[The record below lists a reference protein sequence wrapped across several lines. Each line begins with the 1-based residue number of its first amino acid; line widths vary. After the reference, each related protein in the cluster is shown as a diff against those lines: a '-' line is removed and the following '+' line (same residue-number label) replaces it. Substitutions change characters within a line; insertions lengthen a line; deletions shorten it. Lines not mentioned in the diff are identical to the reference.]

1 MEQPSIRGV
10 NAEKHTDLKGLQEI
24 MSFLISEINNF
35 GVVFKSSRHL
45 ETIKTS
51 LEGADVIGNIKITNK
66 PYIKSES
73 HRGLMNDDFG
83 SLIGGIKS
91 LKRSLSQPEISLS
104 GHISVRPAVP
114 NACKEDASVTKCFDT
129 RPLKSAETFNRGPA
143 KDSNN
148 RVSDSKQTTMCANSK
163 KGQKSSAGKKE
174 KEETMKVKP
183 NIGYVSPMQHS
194 TCASEIGN
202 ETNNITNQRQQI
214 ATPLRGFALPQ
225 RNVSIPQ
232 AHSNPSSST
241 ALSHAI
247 VELRQ
252 IHRGIMA
259 NTGNEQESTSN
270 TPASN
275 LADETEED
283 SRPRIFVPLQRHFDD
298 IDNFNELDSE
308 SLLQTRHQ
316 TPSSILQ
323 RGNSS
328 NVGQYDAENAGYV
341 DDDGTADMN
350 IEPVCA
356 TEESCEA
363 HHTYLETADT
373 SNTADSSITRVKQ
386 VHKEDEKENGNNT
399 EESDDQT
406 LPVAEVMVL
415 KSVNL
420 QSDTSITQ
428 VKTPMT
434 ESQSEPPQ
442 AGLANYKRFTS
453 SQIPIGDN
461 WSFLSES
468 NQNNLEGTSERD
480 NLISSSSSSEDSDLS
495 SIA

>member
-1 MEQPSIRGV
+1 MEQPSIRVV

-83 SLIGGIKS
+83 SLLGGIKS
-91 LKRSLSQPEISLS
+91 LKRSLSQPEMSLS
-104 GHISVRPAVP
+104 GHISMRPAVP
-114 NACKEDASVTKCFDT
+114 NACKEDASITKCFDT
-129 RPLKSAETFNRGPA
+129 RPLKSAETFNRRPA
-143 KDSNN
+143 TDSNN
-148 RVSDSKQTTMCANSK
+148 RVSVSKKTTMCVNSM
-163 KGQKSSAGKKE
+163 KGQKSSAD

-194 TCASEIGN
+194 TLGD

-214 ATPLRGFALPQ
+214 ATPLRRFALPQ

-275 LADETEED
+275 LADQTEEY

-298 IDNFNELDSE
+298 IDNFNELDSD
-308 SLLQTRHQ
+308 SLLQRRRQ
-316 TPSSILQ
+316 TPSSILR

-328 NVGQYDAENAGYV
+328 NVGQYEAENAGYV
-341 DDDGTADMN
+341 DDGTADMN

-373 SNTADSSITRVKQ
+373 SNTVDSSITRVKQ
-386 VHKEDEKENGNNT
+386 VHKEDERENGNNT

-468 NQNNLEGTSERD
+468 NQNSLEGTSERD